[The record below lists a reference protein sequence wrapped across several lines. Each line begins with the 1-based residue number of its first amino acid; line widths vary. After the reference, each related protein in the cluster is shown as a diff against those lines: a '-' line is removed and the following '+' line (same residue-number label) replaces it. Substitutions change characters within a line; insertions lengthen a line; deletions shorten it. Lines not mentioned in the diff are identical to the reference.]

1 MTDPVGVAL
10 VGTGAWAARIAEAV
24 PRAGNL
30 RLVTCFSPD
39 EERCE
44 GFARAHGCE
53 AAATLGAA
61 LAHPEVAAVVIA
73 TPNDLHA
80 PQALAAA
87 AAGLHVLVEKPIAD
101 TVAAA
106 EAMRDAFA
114 GAGLV
119 LAVGHEMRRLGAARR
134 VRELLDAGVLGR
146 VVLAEANWSLPGR
159 LTPEAWRWYRRR
171 APGGPL
177 LQLGI
182 HHADTL
188 AYWLGPVARTTGAF
202 ARLVTE
208 AEIDDVGVATLEL
221 AGGALA
227 TITGSYVSPRTYFLR
242 LYGTIAAL
250 DYEVDMAVWPHADR
264 VDGATTLTLRDGDGA
279 RPVEFERRDPLA
291 EQLREFGRA
300 VRGDGMVE
308 VRADEGIGALRV
320 ILDAVGSPE
329 PARV

>member
-177 LQLGI
+177 LQLGV

-188 AYWLGPVARTTGAF
+188 AYWLGPVARSSGRFGHLA
-202 ARLVTE
+202 TE
-208 AEIDDVGVATLEL
+208 AEIDDVGVVCLEFEHGPL
-221 AGGALA
+221 GV
-227 TITGSYVSPRTYFLR
+227 ITGSYVSPRTYFLR
-242 LYGTIAAL
+242 LYGTEAVL
-250 DYEVDMAVWPHADR
+250 EYDVDMSVWPHADEA
-264 VDGATTLTLRDGDGA
+264 DAATRLTLRTREEA
-279 RPVEFERRDPLA
+279 RTIAFEPRDPIA
-291 EQLREFGRA
+291 EELDEFAAA
-300 VRGDGMVE
+300 VRGEAVPETG
-308 VRADEGIGALRV
+308 ADEGIAALRV
-320 ILDAVGSPE
+320 ILEAVG
-329 PARV
+329 

>member
-1 MTDPVGVAL
+1 MSAGVAL
-10 VGTGAWAARIAEAV
+10 IGIGMWGTRMAAAAE
-24 PRAGNL
+24 RAGL
-30 RLVTCFSPD
+30 RLVTCFARD
-39 EERCE
+39 ADKRAA
-44 GFARAHGCE
+44 FAARAGC
-53 AAATLGAA
+53 
-61 LAHPEVAAVVIA
+61 
-73 TPNDLHA
+73 
-80 PQALAAA
+80 AAA
-87 AAGLHVLVEKPIAD
+87 ASLEAAIEHPDVEAVLLVTPNHTHAEQAIAAAERGRHVFVEKPIAD